1 MAADASN
8 AFEAEDFWANVSV
21 VFGAIESS
29 VKAKP
34 VGTAGDDAFLTC
46 PAEFS
51 QNNDMRLRCVSRVQR
66 RGCVWKT
73 LETWFVVRQDC

>member
-1 MAADASN
+1 VKPVAAAASN

-34 VGTAGDDAFLTC
+34 VGTAGDDAFSHMSCRIFTK
-46 PAEFS
+46 
-51 QNNDMRLRCVSRVQR
+51 Q
-66 RGCVWKT
+66 
-73 LETWFVVRQDC
+73 

>member
-34 VGTAGDDAFLTC
+34 VGTAGDDAFSHMSCRIFTK
-46 PAEFS
+46 
-51 QNNDMRLRCVSRVQR
+51 Q
-66 RGCVWKT
+66 
-73 LETWFVVRQDC
+73 